1 MVFLADLA
9 TTTSFVN
16 PMTPIMKRYLAVTSK
31 EKPSTLSSSSSSI
44 RNTDATSKPMLT
56 SSRSTR
62 DLKKS
67 TAVASGSS
75 KPEVITTQHKAVEP
89 RAEPQVRKERPPLS
103 GPVRPPF
110 APREAKPPAEPSS
123 EDKHGVS
130 ISTRRPVQQ
139 SQAVFRPTSILLSRP
154 ATSTGQ
160 GPESTTSRAG
170 ARRPDLT
177 FKRPASPTGKSEA
190 TSKSSAS
197 RPNSVLGVEDLRKS
211 TEERPGKGP
220 RRVPKPP
227 TPEILDKASQ
237 SARSAKVVTSS
248 NKPVPGDRQ
257 GLSRSADADARKDA
271 LKAKLETQ
279 TALGVTQRHPIKGH
293 ARAMSQPANVATK
306 DNKSEVKKTSGKIMP
321 PPARSASTSS
331 RPALS
336 APVKTFTK
344 TVKGARAVV
353 RPLTIRKGRRKS
365 SLKAM
370 ETAVVPSATSDEV
383 CDSDAQSEHTE
394 PSSACSEPEGPAH
407 PDEHVDSVPTGN
419 PTEDEPTIREIAVL
433 QSPVITPPPDSPGST
448 TISSDGSPAASSS
461 CEMHTPPRALFP
473 TFPLQPA
480 ATPISALLFSIER
493 GFVAPTPSHSTV
505 GADNTLPYPDNDAA
519 EESEDEES
527 VLKNID
533 FVMDGKDS
541 CGKVLQSP
549 RKNGVNSENRSP
561 LGHVDTNCT

>member
-1 MVFLADLA
+1 MFLKLIRSYFLGDLTSALSKLNHVFLFFLADLA

-110 APREAKPPAEPSS
+110 APREAKPPAEPGS

-160 GPESTTSRAG
+160 GPESATSRAG

-177 FKRPASPTGKSEA
+177 FKRPASPTGKSET

-237 SARSAKVVTSS
+237 SARSAKVVISS

-279 TALGVTQRHPIKGH
+279 MALGVTQRHPIKGH

-306 DNKSEVKKTSGKIMP
+306 DNKPEVKKTNGKIMP
-321 PPARSASTSS
+321 PLAPRSASTSS

-336 APVKTFTK
+336 APTLSQLARMKEMANEAKPRPVKTFTK

-353 RPLTIRKGRRKS
+353 KPLTIRKGRRKS

-383 CDSDAQSEHTE
+383 CGSDAQSEHTE

-407 PDEHVDSVPTGN
+407 LDEHVDSVPS
-419 PTEDEPTIREIAVL
+419 PTEDEPTIRKICRAAV
-433 QSPVITPPPDSPGST
+433 SRHYT
-448 TISSDGSPAASSS
+448 ASRFAGKHHNQQRWVVSEFLVRNAHPSS
-461 CEMHTPPRALFP
+461 C
-473 TFPLQPA
+473 
-480 ATPISALLFSIER
+480 
-493 GFVAPTPSHSTV
+493 
-505 GADNTLPYPDNDAA
+505 TLPDIP
-519 EESEDEES
+519 SS
-527 VLKNID
+527 TRCHTD
-533 FVMDGKDS
+533 FCALILHRTRVRGAHAFAQYS
-541 CGKVLQSP
+541 WRG
-549 RKNGVNSENRSP
+549 
-561 LGHVDTNCT
+561 